1 MTRAMRF
8 HDYLGRLGSRW
19 YLYANASNGFKDFL
33 VWLATSSKQD
43 RPAIL
48 MPSYIPAKLYRAAL
62 AAGYAVRFYEVH
74 GDCRFDLDEV
84 ERRLDGQTLAVFF
97 VHYFGFTSDI
107 EGMSALARRR
117 GVVLIEDCALA
128 VGARHRGRELGTYG
142 DVALFSMRKMFLYPE
157 GGALVVSDRFRDFRP
172 NYERRVSS
180 CYSFP
185 RYLLHLGKYAYVRIT
200 GGADPL
206 RLVRAGPAGYMDG
219 NPRQTLSVKMLS
231 PFTERRLK
239 HVDLERVVQRRRDN
253 YRYVLQR
260 FPISPAVEPMHRAL
274 PEGCT
279 PYSFPVLVRRGDR
292 DALWRALVQEGTLAG
307 IGWPES
313 PFDPALARTRLLSQT
328 LLELPIHQALTRKQL
343 DRSLRCVERSV
354 RSPA

>member
-1 MTRAMRF
+1 MRF
-8 HDYLGRLGSRW
+8 HDYLDRLGSSW
-19 YLYANASNGFKDFL
+19 YLYANASNAFKDFL
-33 VWLATSSKQD
+33 VWLAASSNQD
-43 RPAIL
+43 QPAIL

-62 AAGYAVRFYEVH
+62 AAGYAVKFYEVH

-84 ERRLDGQTLAVFF
+84 ERQLVGQTLAVFF

-128 VGARHRGRELGTYG
+128 VDARHRGRELGTYG

-172 NYERRVSS
+172 SYERRVSS

-185 RYLLHLGKYAYVRIT
+185 RYLLQRAKYAYVRLT

-206 RLVRAGPAGYMDG
+206 GLVRAGPAGYMDG
-219 NPRQTLSVKMLS
+219 NTQQRLSVKMLS

-239 HVDLERVVQRRRDN
+239 HIDLERVVQRRRDN
-253 YRYVLQR
+253 YRYVLER
-260 FPISPAVEPMHRAL
+260 FPLSTAVEPMHRAL
-274 PEGCT
+274 PDGCT

-292 DALWRALVQEGTLAG
+292 DALRRALVREGTVAG
-307 IGWPES
+307 VGWPES

-343 DRSLRCVERSV
+343 DRSLRCVARSV
-354 RSPA
+354 RSA